1 MNKNIYESLNNQFA
15 DEELGGTMPEDLPT
29 PEENLKK
36 LERQVKS
43 AEEVKQW
50 IMEN

>member
-29 PEENLKK
+29 PKDDLKK
-36 LERQVKS
+36 LERHTVIQ
-43 AEEVKQW
+43 AH
-50 IMEN
+50 NPP